1 MKPVFNTLKLRNLKG
16 SHEISFFLVDF
27 MMMGL
32 IILNLA
38 WLIFDTLFASQL
50 IQSGLQWA
58 SPGFTQFYKEVIHPD
73 FVFYDLIFVSVF
85 LTEFVIRWGVAVKRN
100 TYHRWFFYPFI
111 HWYDV
116 VGCIPVGSFRWLRLL
131 RVFSILYRL
140 QKYEIIDLS
149 STYPVRVFTKY
160 LNVLVEEISDRVVV
174 NVLDGVQDEIRVGNP
189 VVGKIVQDVVMPQ
202 RQIIV
207 EWVTERVNSF
217 TDVLYQPRK
226 EELKDYIEKI
236 VSEAIDDDPKV
247 AALEKMPMIGA
258 PVVELINGTVSE
270 IVFKVIDRLVTD
282 IGHQD
287 TDMLVKELT
296 DLTIEHF
303 SEPSVELNKAG
314 REVLIEAINVIKDE
328 VSIQKWKEKELNNL
342 KI

>member
-1 MKPVFNTLKLRNLKG
+1 
-16 SHEISFFLVDF
+16 
-27 MMMGL
+27 MMGL
-32 IILNLA
+32 IIINLA
-38 WLIFDTLFASQL
+38 WLIFDTLFTSQL
-50 IQSGLQWA
+50 IQSGLRWV
-58 SPGFTQFYKEVIHPD
+58 SPEFTQFYKEVVHPD
-73 FVFYDLIFVSVF
+73 FVFYDLVFVSVF
-85 LTEFVIRWGVAVKRN
+85 LTEFVIRWGLAIKRN

-149 STYPVRVFTKY
+149 STYLVRVFKKY
-160 LNVLVEEISDRVVV
+160 LNVLVEEVSDRVVV
-174 NVLDGVQDEIRVGNP
+174 NVLEGVQDEIRVGNP
-189 VVGKIVQDVVMPQ
+189 VVGRIVKDVVMPQ

-207 EWVTERVNSF
+207 EWITERVNSF

-226 EELKDYIEKI
+226 NELKNYIETI

-282 IGHQD
+282 LGHQD

-303 SEPSVELNKAG
+303 SEPSQELNEAG

-328 VSIQKWKEKELNNL
+328 VSVQKWKEKEKSN
-342 KI
+342 